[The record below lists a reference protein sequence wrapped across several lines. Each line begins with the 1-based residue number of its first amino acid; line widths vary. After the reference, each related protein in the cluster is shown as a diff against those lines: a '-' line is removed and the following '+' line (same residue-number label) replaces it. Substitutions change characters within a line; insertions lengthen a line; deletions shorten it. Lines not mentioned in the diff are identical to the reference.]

1 MKQEIIRKFFHM
13 LFGTGFLGL
22 IYFFGTDLSFIIIL
36 SFFII
41 GLILA
46 LLIKNGF
53 KNKIVNTILNI
64 VERQHEK
71 HFPGK
76 AALLFFISSAIVI
89 YLFKNEPIIILASL
103 GTLIFGDS
111 FAALIGKKFG
121 KTIIL
126 SKNNYTKTL
135 EGTIA
140 CFIISLIWIS
150 LFFPLYIAI
159 IAALVGTIIEFLP
172 VNDNLLI
179 PTSVAIIIKLA
190 I

>member
-13 LFGTGFLGL
+13 LFGTCFLAL
-22 IYFFGTDLSFIIIL
+22 IYFFGTELSFIIIL

-46 LLIKNGF
+46 LLIKSGL
-53 KNKIVNTILNI
+53 KNKILDSVLNV
-64 VERQHEK
+64 VEREHEK

-76 AALLFFISSAIVI
+76 AALLFFISAAVVI
-89 YLFKNEPIIILASL
+89 FFFKNEPIIILASL

-126 SKNNYTKTL
+126 SKKNYTKTL

-140 CFIISLIWIS
+140 CFLVSIIWIS
-150 LFFPLYIAI
+150 LFFPFNIAI

-172 VNDNLLI
+172 INDNLLI
-179 PTSVAIIIKLA
+179 PSTVAIVIKFL